1 LPKAV
6 AFVRLNIYFAFKR
19 VPWRRMRL
27 NWMTTTSNDHDSN
40 ELNSPPGTRNVRRTL
55 AILRAV
61 AKYQG
66 KGSQLSRIARA
77 VDLPIS
83 TAKRILSVLAAEG
96 ILTFHKGSRQYY
108 LGQELYE
115 MIKPILRVTLQEKY
129 HSVLERI
136 ATQTQDSVYLVVP
149 SGLEAVCID
158 VAEGALAVRIP
169 YGIGSSSPLGLM
181 SSGLAILAALPDKDI
196 ESIIAKNQTSYAEYH
211 LTKKEIREQIANYR
225 RKGYI
230 LYKSHYIDGLVGLSM
245 PILDDQNQIIASI
258 TDSSTVQRMTKER
271 IKLIKE
277 VIETELA
284 KIER

>member
-1 LPKAV
+1 
-6 AFVRLNIYFAFKR
+6 
-19 VPWRRMRL
+19 MRL
-27 NWMTTTSNDHDSN
+27 SGMTTTSNDHDSN

-96 ILTFHKGSRQYY
+96 ILTFHKGSHQYY

-115 MIKPILRVTLQEKY
+115 MIKPILRVTLQERY